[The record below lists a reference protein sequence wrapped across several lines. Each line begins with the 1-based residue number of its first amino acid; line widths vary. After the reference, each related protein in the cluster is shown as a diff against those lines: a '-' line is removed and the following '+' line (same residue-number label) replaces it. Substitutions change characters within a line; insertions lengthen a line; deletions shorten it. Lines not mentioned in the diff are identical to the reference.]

1 MKKFVLVGAIFLL
14 CGCGT
19 VKDPIEETVDD
30 VMESKYSLAKNS
42 MWGYVKS
49 VELAYTEYQYDSL
62 TGTYEVKENSTLVN
76 VDGVDV
82 QLNVHAYG
90 EDVSCSSIRIV
101 EGHAKLDDCSV
112 YGYNFSFDGDVI
124 DK

>member
-1 MKKFVLVGAIFLL
+1 
-14 CGCGT
+14 
-19 VKDPIEETVDD
+19 
-30 VMESKYSLAKNS
+30 
-42 MWGYVKS
+42 MWGYVKAI
-49 VELAYTEYQYDSL
+49 ELAYTEYQYDRL